1 MNFKTI
7 AMWAFLIFL
16 VAADFTGVAITII
29 VLWVVTGLL
38 DFAGTDPLVWEDR
51 QRQIRQEGK
60 THMQMTKAALNKAEK
75 AIRAGK
81 TDLAIEIVEK
91 AEDFLNQ
98 NVGPL
103 DLAKKEERDLIASFN
118 QKYSKRLL

>member
-7 AMWAFLIFL
+7 AIWAFLIFL
-16 VAADFTGVAITII
+16 MAADFTGVAVTII
-29 VLWVVTGLL
+29 VLWALTGLL

-51 QRQIRQEGK
+51 QRQKRQGGK
-60 THMQMTKAALNKAEK
+60 THLQMTEAELSKAEK
-75 AIRAGK
+75 AMRAGK
-81 TDLAIEIVEK
+81 IDVAIDIIEK

-103 DLAKKEERDLIASFN
+103 DIEKKEERELIASFN
-118 QKYSKRLL
+118 KKHGKKLR

>member
-7 AMWAFLIFL
+7 AIWAFLIFFISS
-16 VAADFTGVAITII
+16 DFTGVAITII
-29 VLWVVTGLL
+29 VLWAMAGLL

-51 QRQIRQEGK
+51 QRQKRQGGK
-60 THMQMTKAALNKAEK
+60 THLQMTEAALSKAEK
-75 AIRAGK
+75 AMKAGK
-81 TDLAIEIVEK
+81 TAVAIDIIEK

-103 DLAKKEERDLIASFN
+103 DIEKKEERELIASFN
-118 QKYSKRLL
+118 KKHGKKLR

>member
-7 AMWAFLIFL
+7 AIWAFLIFL
-16 VAADFTGVAITII
+16 MATDFTGVAITII

-81 TDLAIEIVEK
+81 PDLAIEIVEK

>member
-7 AMWAFLIFL
+7 AIWAFLIFL
-16 VAADFTGVAITII
+16 MAADFTGVAIIII
-29 VLWVVTGLL
+29 VLWAMAGLL

-51 QRQIRQEGK
+51 QRQKRQGGI
-60 THMQMTKAALNKAEK
+60 THLQMTEVALNKAEK
-75 AIRAGK
+75 AMKAGK
-81 TDLAIEIVEK
+81 TAVAIAIVEK

-103 DLAKKEERDLIASFN
+103 DIEKKEERELIANFN
-118 QKYSKRLL
+118 KKHGKKLR

>member
-7 AMWAFLIFL
+7 AMWAFLMFL
-16 VAADFTGVAITII
+16 VTADFTGVAITII

-60 THMQMTKAALNKAEK
+60 THMQMTEAALNKAEK
-75 AIRAGK
+75 AMKAGK
-81 TDLAIEIVEK
+81 TAVAIAIVEK

-103 DLAKKEERDLIASFN
+103 DIEKKEERELIASFN
-118 QKYSKRLL
+118 RKYSKRLL

>member
-7 AMWAFLIFL
+7 AMWAFLMFL
-16 VAADFTGVAITII
+16 VTADFTGVAITII

-118 QKYSKRLL
+118 QKHIKRLL

>member
-7 AMWAFLIFL
+7 AIWAFLIFL
-16 VAADFTGVAITII
+16 MAADFTGVAVTII
-29 VLWVVTGLL
+29 VLWALTGLL

-51 QRQIRQEGK
+51 QRQKRQGGK
-60 THMQMTKAALNKAEK
+60 TNLQMTEAALSKAEK
-75 AIRAGK
+75 AMRAGK
-81 TDLAIEIVEK
+81 IDVAIDIIEK

-103 DLAKKEERDLIASFN
+103 DIEKKEERELIANFN
-118 QKYSKRLL
+118 KKHGKKLG

>member
-7 AMWAFLIFL
+7 AIWAFLIFL
-16 VAADFTGVAITII
+16 MAADFTGVAVTII
-29 VLWVVTGLL
+29 VLWALTGLL

-51 QRQIRQEGK
+51 QRQKRQGGK
-60 THMQMTKAALNKAEK
+60 SHLQMTKAALNKAEK
-75 AIRAGK
+75 AMKAGK
-81 TDLAIEIVEK
+81 TAVAIAIVEK

-103 DLAKKEERDLIASFN
+103 DIEKKEERELIANFN
-118 QKYSKRLL
+118 KKHGKKLR

>member
-7 AMWAFLIFL
+7 AMWALLIFL
-16 VAADFTGVAITII
+16 VAADFTGVAVTII
-29 VLWVVTGLL
+29 ILWAVIVLL
-38 DFAGTDPLVWEDR
+38 DFAATDPLVWEDR
-51 QRQIRQEGK
+51 QRQIRREGK
-60 THMQMTKAALNKAEK
+60 THLQVTKAALNKAEK

-118 QKYSKRLL
+118 QKHIKRLL

>member
-7 AMWAFLIFL
+7 AIWAFLIFL
-16 VAADFTGVAITII
+16 MATDFTGVAVTII
-29 VLWVVTGLL
+29 VLWALTGLL

-51 QRQIRQEGK
+51 QRQKRQGGK
-60 THMQMTKAALNKAEK
+60 THLQMTEVALNKAEK
-75 AIRAGK
+75 AMKAGK
-81 TDLAIEIVEK
+81 IDVAIAIVEK

-103 DLAKKEERDLIASFN
+103 DIEKKEERELIANFN
-118 QKYSKRLL
+118 KKHGKKLR

>member
-1 MNFKTI
+1 
-7 AMWAFLIFL
+7 MWVFLIFL
-16 VAADFTGVAITII
+16 VAADFTGVAVTII
-29 VLWVVTGLL
+29 ILWAVIVLL
-38 DFAGTDPLVWEDR
+38 DFAATDPLVWEDR
-51 QRQIRQEGK
+51 QRQIRREGK
-60 THMQMTKAALNKAEK
+60 THLQVTKAALNKAEK

-103 DLAKKEERDLIASFN
+103 DLAKKEERELIASFN
-118 QKYSKRLL
+118 QRYSKRLL

>member
-7 AMWAFLIFL
+7 AIWAFLIFL
-16 VAADFTGVAITII
+16 MAADFTGVAVTII
-29 VLWVVTGLL
+29 VLWALTGLL

-51 QRQIRQEGK
+51 QRQIRLEGK
-60 THMQMTKAALNKAEK
+60 THLQMTKAALNRAEK
-75 AIRAGK
+75 AIKDGK
-81 TDLAIEIVEK
+81 TDLAMEIVEK

-103 DLAKKEERDLIASFN
+103 DIEKKEERELIASFN
-118 QKYSKRLL
+118 KKHGKKLR